1 MEIIA
6 AEYNKQ
12 VDVVLLY
19 VEGVERI
26 IYNRSRIIKVALF
39 VNSERRK
46 QHIQKNNSGYFLHY
60 ILEFMSPY

>member
-19 VEGVERI
+19 VEGVEGI

-39 VNSERRK
+39 VNSERCK
-46 QHIQKNNSGYFLHY
+46 QHLQKNNSGNFFC
-60 ILEFMSPY
+60 IIS